1 VAPPTGLP
9 RLDEFT
15 LYPADC
21 DYIEKITKQIKAK
34 FADIF
39 CGHIRVS
46 LVSAACSN
54 KRCFFGGRGLGRR
67 TIPMRRPALP
77 GVELTHRQ

>member
-9 RLDEFT
+9 RLDELT

-21 DYIEKITKQIKAK
+21 DYIEKTTKQIKAK

-39 CGHIRVS
+39 
-46 LVSAACSN
+46 
-54 KRCFFGGRGLGRR
+54 
-67 TIPMRRPALP
+67 
-77 GVELTHRQ
+77 Q